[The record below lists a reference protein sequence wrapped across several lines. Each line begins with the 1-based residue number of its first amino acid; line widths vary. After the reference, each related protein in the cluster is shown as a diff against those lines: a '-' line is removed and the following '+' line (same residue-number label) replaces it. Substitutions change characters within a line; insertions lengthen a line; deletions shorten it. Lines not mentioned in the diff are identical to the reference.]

1 MVTFALLAN
10 LNLVYVEVLQLPKS
24 LSLDLSFLAPQAS
37 SPLAKFIS
45 VCWFQDLQGSA
56 YTHEP
61 IGGRLHLILYV
72 LFGKYWANFS

>member
-1 MVTFALLAN
+1 MYYLENIGLISHNNSVK
-10 LNLVYVEVLQLPKS
+10 VPKAY
-24 LSLDLSFLAPQAS
+24 FQFT
-37 SPLAKFIS
+37 KFITVS
-45 VCWFQDLQGSA
+45 RFQDLQGSA